1 MGTHGDRCPTAV
13 PPPGAG
19 RGDSRLMPNL
29 ERCPHLL
36 SAMSMTERKREAKT
50 AKATATETWGQK
62 EWWGWGWGPGAKPRT
77 APFSQPW
84 HCRWSQIYWGKL
96 RHRGGQEAAFILS
109 HPTSPC
115 LRFAFTLRTAL
126 LSHRC
131 PCVPFPKSQ
140 STPSQPSPH
149 PKCVLVRCLHGALQR
164 AVPGACVGRG
174 HRVGVGWGRILTP
187 AQSLHPH
194 HGASPSH
201 HSWGGSEQG
210 EQRAPALTQW
220 RYGHCAAWKRERAHV
235 NHLPP
240 MRESHVSFP
249 LLGETEARGG
259 TEPLGRVGTEGLV
272 PQCQDRGSTSPSAPL

>member
-13 PPPGAG
+13 PPPCAG

-50 AKATATETWGQK
+50 AKATATETWGQR
-62 EWWGWGWGPGAKPRT
+62 EWWGWGWGHGAKPRT

-131 PCVPFPKSQ
+131 PCALPQITEHSIPAE
-140 STPSQPSPH
+140 PSPQMCAH
-149 PKCVLVRCLHGALQR
+149 PLSPQDPPESCSWCLCG
-164 AVPGACVGRG
+164 
-174 HRVGVGWGRILTP
+174 
-187 AQSLHPH
+187 
-194 HGASPSH
+194 
-201 HSWGGSEQG
+201 
-210 EQRAPALTQW
+210 
-220 RYGHCAAWKRERAHV
+220 ERA
-235 NHLPP
+235 
-240 MRESHVSFP
+240 
-249 LLGETEARGG
+249 
-259 TEPLGRVGTEGLV
+259 
-272 PQCQDRGSTSPSAPL
+272 